1 MTSLLASFLLMSFLI
16 VRTLVA
22 YVRELELSSMLWSV
36 GDTFTN
42 MRVLALPPNESLI
55 NMVSLWFL

>member
-1 MTSLLASFLLMSFLI
+1 
-16 VRTLVA
+16 VA

-42 MRVLALPPNESLI
+42 MSVLALPPNESLI
-55 NMVSLWFL
+55 SMVSLWFL

>member
-1 MTSLLASFLLMSFLI
+1 MTSLLASFLLMSFLM
-16 VRTLVA
+16 VRTRVA

-42 MRVLALPPNESLI
+42 MSVLALPPNESLI
-55 NMVSLWFL
+55 SMVSL